1 MRHQKLRPFQHSSLR
16 RKKRSVSD
24 MDTATPDTGNDV
36 DPGLLTALEAEDL
49 IGNLETF
56 LMQLGFRSVLVT
68 SIILSLI
75 AIAWDGWC
83 QKSVFA
89 L

>member
-24 MDTATPDTGNDV
+24 MDTATTHTGNDV

-56 LMQLGFRSVLVT
+56 LIQLGFRSVLVYH
-68 SIILSLI
+68 
-75 AIAWDGWC
+75 
-83 QKSVFA
+83 
-89 L
+89 

>member
-1 MRHQKLRPFQHSSLR
+1 
-16 RKKRSVSD
+16 

-56 LMQLGFRSVLVT
+56 LIQLGFRSVLVYH
-68 SIILSLI
+68 
-75 AIAWDGWC
+75 
-83 QKSVFA
+83 
-89 L
+89 

>member
-1 MRHQKLRPFQHSSLR
+1 
-16 RKKRSVSD
+16 

-56 LMQLGFRSVLVT
+56 LMQLGFRSVQVKLK
-68 SIILSLI
+68 SIIDCDCVGWLVSEECLRTVTLFVVQVQTCFSNLS
-75 AIAWDGWC
+75 GGR
-83 QKSVFA
+83 
-89 L
+89 